1 MDELPP
7 LGLWVVQAGRV
18 VNVLVSSFKNAIE
31 HALADSMKMCKLAPN
46 SIASC
51 ACDFQAGRLKSEELQ
66 YACNPIL
73 LQESLEMVSKLN
85 VDLRADNF
93 YVHLRKKEY
102 ADLFSLACNEGPMCE
117 ARFAYDALCMNI
129 AA

>member
-18 VNVLVSSFKNAIE
+18 VNMLVFSFKNAIE
-31 HALADSMKMCKLAPN
+31 KALVDSRKMCSLAPN

-51 ACDFQAGRLKSEELQ
+51 ACDFQAGRLSSEELQ
-66 YACNPIL
+66 DACNPIL

-93 YVHLRKKEY
+93 YVHLKKKEY
-102 ADLFSLACNEGPMCE
+102 ADLFRLAPDDATMSE
-117 ARFAYDALCMNI
+117 ARFAYDALCMHLG
-129 AA
+129 